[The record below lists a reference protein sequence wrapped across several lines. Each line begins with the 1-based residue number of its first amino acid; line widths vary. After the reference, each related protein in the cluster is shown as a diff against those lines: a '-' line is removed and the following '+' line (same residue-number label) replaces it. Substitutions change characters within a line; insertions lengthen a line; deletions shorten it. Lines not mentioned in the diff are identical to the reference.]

1 MRDEV
6 TGRDPILVEC
16 DIVDPRMFG
25 LKMTCLSLALSDV
38 LNMIERLTAVSRGT
52 IEQLSRQFH
61 Y

>member
-16 DIVDPRMFG
+16 DIVDRRMFG

-52 IEQLSRQFH
+52 IEQF
-61 Y
+61 